1 MTISIQL
8 VEVPENEQVLT
19 RQVAFPSMGGT
30 IGRAF
35 DCTLVL
41 PDFSRFLSR
50 VHAEIVPCADGSGGY
65 ELINRSANG
74 LTVNVQPLS
83 KGKRIALFDGDVIK
97 LGGYVLLV
105 SDLNSALSKPSPVKA
120 SGESNQTPLSQPS
133 TEQPTESPFKHN
145 LVDQD
150 DFMSPFGQEETL
162 VSPSMSTEEQ
172 SVGEFSVEHV
182 QSDDPFGDDPFS
194 ENDMTLKEPRDTRA
208 DMLDDD
214 LNIPVL
220 EAQSLARE
228 TSPSL
233 RSREQQMFQEN
244 LKLLTKLVEQ
254 QKPARRE
261 NIGREKLMACLQ
273 VTLDRFLET
282 LTPQTLEEEFD
293 DYLSGW
299 GSKDKKYWD
308 LYRKQFNRKLKQGD
322 FRRQFLA
329 MFVEELR
336 EKDQQS

>member
-8 VEVPENEQVLT
+8 VEVPENEQVHT
-19 RQVAFPSMGGT
+19 RQVAFPSAGGT

-41 PDFSRFLSR
+41 PDFNRFLSR
-50 VHAEIVPCADGSGGY
+50 VHAEIVPCVDGSGGY
-65 ELINRSANG
+65 ELVNRSANG
-74 LTVNVQPLS
+74 LTINGQPLT
-83 KGKRIALFDGDVIK
+83 KGKRVALFDGDVIK

-105 SDLNSALSKPSPVKA
+105 SDLNSALVKPVPPKMPV
-120 SGESNQTPLSQPS
+120 EPS
-133 TEQPTESPFKHN
+133 RDLPSESPFKHN

-150 DFMSPFGQEETL
+150 DFMSPFGQEESIARQPETAKAQPI
-162 VSPSMSTEEQ
+162 S
-172 SVGEFSVEHV
+172 EFSVDNV
-182 QSDDPFGDDPFS
+182 QADDPFGTDPFS
-194 ENDMTLKEPRDTRA
+194 DDEMTLKEPVA
-208 DMLDDD
+208 APSEALDDHLD
-214 LNIPVL
+214 IPVL
-220 EAQSLARE
+220 EAESLARE
-228 TSPSL
+228 TAPAVRAS
-233 RSREQQMFQEN
+233 EHQMFQEN

-261 NIGREKLMACLQ
+261 HLGREKLMACLQ
-273 VTLDRFLET
+273 TTLDRFLET
-282 LTPQTLEEEFD
+282 LAPQTLEEEFD

-322 FRRQFLA
+322 FRRQFSA

-336 EKDQQS
+336 EKDQQP